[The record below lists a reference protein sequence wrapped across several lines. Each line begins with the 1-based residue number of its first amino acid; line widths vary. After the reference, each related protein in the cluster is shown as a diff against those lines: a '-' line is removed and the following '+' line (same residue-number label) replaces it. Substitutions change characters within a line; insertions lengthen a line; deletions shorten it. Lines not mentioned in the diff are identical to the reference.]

1 LQEKEMAQSQAKPS
15 INGTHDSFGALM
27 EITSRP
33 PVVFVEGRGSW
44 IRDQS
49 GKAYLDFIQGWAVNC
64 LGHCPDAITKAIA
77 IQAGRL
83 LNCSPSFYNEPM
95 IRLAELIAR
104 HSGLH
109 RTFFT
114 NSGAEAIEGAIKLAR
129 KWGQKYRNGA
139 YEIITMDHG
148 FHGRTLAAMSASGKP
163 QWNQLFE
170 PKVPGFPKVP
180 LNDLA
185 KVEQAITSRT
195 AAVMLEPIQG
205 EAGVFVASDAFLR
218 DLRALTKRENILLIL
233 DEIQTGIGRTGKF
246 FGFEHA
252 GITPDIMTLGKG
264 LGGGLPLAALVAT
277 EDVCCF
283 DQGDQGGT
291 FNGNAFATAIGCAVL
306 DEIAKPGFLPRVV
319 QAGAYLADRLEA
331 LSRKHGGGGVRGK
344 GLLLAIDLGGE
355 IGPAVVAEALR
366 RGLLINA
373 PRPDS
378 LRFMPALT
386 VTHDEIDEM
395 ISILDA
401 TLKQTADARPA

>member
-1 LQEKEMAQSQAKPS
+1 MMRSPATLV
-15 INGTHDSFGALM
+15 IDGTPDQFGALM

-129 KWGQKYRNGA
+129 KWGKKYRSGA
-139 YEIITMDHG
+139 YEIITMDQG

-163 QWNQLFE
+163 QWSQLFE

-180 LNDLA
+180 LNNLE
-185 KVEQAITSRT
+185 KVEQAITNLT
-195 AAVMLEPIQG
+195 AAVMVEPIQG
-205 EAGVFVASDAFLR
+205 EAGVFAASDTFLR

-246 FGFEHA
+246 FGFEHS

-264 LGGGLPLAALVAT
+264 LGGGLPLGALVAT
-277 EDVCCF
+277 EEVCCF
-283 DQGDQGGT
+283 DHGDQGGT
-291 FNGNAFATAIGCAVL
+291 FNGNAFATAIGCAVME
-306 DEIAKPGFLPRVV
+306 EIAKPGFLPRVA
-319 QAGAYLADRLEA
+319 QTGAYLAERLEA
-331 LSRKHGGGGVRGK
+331 LSRKHGGAGVRGK
-344 GLLLAIDLGGE
+344 GLLLAIDLGSE
-355 IGPAVVAEALR
+355 IGPTVVAEALR

-373 PRPDS
+373 PRADS

-395 ISILDA
+395 IGTLDA
-401 TLKQTADARPA
+401 TLQQTRDARPA